1 VELAPLDLAIVGV
14 FALAVLGLGL
24 SARAGKS
31 PLEFL
36 AAGRALTL
44 PAFVATL
51 VATWY
56 GGILGVGESVAFYGI
71 GALLLIGVPYYV
83 FGVLYAVWLAPRVRQ
98 ADQISIPERMRA
110 VFGPAAGL
118 VAAALLFLLAVP
130 SAHVLMLGT
139 LVQAFTGWPLALAVA
154 AGTAIGAVFILK
166 GGLVADVRVSLL
178 AFVAMYVGFAA
189 ALVLCAQR
197 LPLGDLIA
205 GLPPEQRSVT
215 GGQNWPTV
223 VTFFILGAWTLA
235 DPGFHQRVAAT
246 ASPEVGRRGVLVA
259 VACWVAFDLL
269 SVTTSLYALR
279 LLAPPENSLLLF
291 PLLASEV
298 LPPGWR
304 GLFLVGIAGTVL
316 SAAVGYALVA
326 GASFGREIVARDRPE
341 REVTATRLGIA
352 VGLVAA
358 FAIAMSLQSVVAI
371 WYSWA
376 GLIIGAILIPTL
388 LAYTSRRTWS
398 SGLVAA
404 SMIAATAVSGAW
416 MTYGLATGNTF
427 LMVDWGFGAFSLG
440 TLLPGLAVSGVIL
453 LLGNGLRS
461 RTT

>member
-14 FALAVLGLGL
+14 FVLAVLGLGL

-71 GALLLIGVPYYV
+71 GAWLLIGVPYYV

-154 AGTAIGAVFILK
+154 AGTASGAVFILK

-205 GLPPEQRSVT
+205 GLPPEQRSIT

-223 VTFFILGAWTLA
+223 LTFFILGAWTLA

-259 VACWVAFDLL
+259 VACWVVFDLL

-291 PLLASEV
+291 PQLASEI

-326 GASFGREIVARDRPE
+326 GASFGREIVARNRPDG
-341 REVTATRLGIA
+341 EVTATRLGIA
-352 VGLVAA
+352 VGH
-358 FAIAMSLQSVVAI
+358 
-371 WYSWA
+371 SWA

-398 SGLVAA
+398 NRLVAA

-416 MTYGLATGNTF
+416 MTYGLANGNAF

-453 LLGNGLRS
+453 LIGNALRS